1 MITISSTDV
10 QKNFGTFL
18 DKGSR
23 EIVIVKRQNREV
35 GAFIPMSDLATLRKA
50 KAEAIRAAVSALS
63 KEGEAHGFTEDIL
76 SEILAEVNPS

>member
-10 QKNFGTFL
+10 QKHFGTFL
-18 DKGSR
+18 DRGSR

-50 KAEAIRAAVSALS
+50 KAEAVRAAVNSLAD
-63 KEGEAHGFTEDIL
+63 EGQANGFTEDIL
-76 SEILAEVNPS
+76 NEILSEVNPS